1 MSTALLLSP
10 NHGYYWAK
18 TTAEGLPGCEVWQ
31 HCVASAEVAKCLINS
46 RPDLVDILPA
56 GVVTLVGAHDVGKIS
71 PGFQIK
77 CSMWN
82 GPDGETDCSTLKKW
96 GAAYDGNHA
105 YMSKISVWN
114 YYKKLKQ
121 SKLGRHWSDYVG
133 AHHGFSLD
141 GYRPEKETSLPDS
154 WESECVSLIRFLEN
168 QYGSLPEAPKQ
179 PEAMKR
185 LICGLMIVAD
195 WVASNE
201 LCFPVRRGL
210 ADYGK
215 LAENSLGLIGLG
227 NIPKVERK
235 RRWEELFTHC
245 PIPHP
250 LQQHVW
256 NLPAERG
263 VYVIEDSMGGGKT
276 EASLALAYHLLESGK
291 ATGIYFALPTQT
303 TSNRI
308 FFRVRDFIK
317 NCGLQLDERS
327 IQLAHG
333 NSWLLRDCLYAEEGK
348 EFSIPRRGQFNEL
361 VHWFSSSKRSLLAPF
376 GVGTVDQALMGVV
389 SVKHRDVRAFALA
402 GKVVILDEVHS
413 YDMYTGSLLT
423 SLVQQLRDTGATVI
437 ILSATLT
444 RARTAELLGVDVGS
458 LSGNGYPLVTKSVG
472 NEVKSTNFIS
482 KCTKSIKL
490 RMEELDPIKTAE
502 IAYAHA
508 QKGECVLWIC
518 NTVKTAQEAY
528 NVLKNEACEGG
539 PAIGLLHARYPYW
552 RREELEKEW
561 IGALGKESTQ
571 RPRGSVLVSTQV
583 VEQSVDIDA
592 DFLIS
597 ELAPVD
603 MLLQRA
609 GRLWRH
615 TRTSR
620 PCKQAEMLVSVPV
633 GVHCACVLDSYKEF
647 VNTLAT
653 NAKVYAPF
661 VLWRTWNALRY
672 RENLILPKDIR
683 PLIEEVYSEC
693 TDFTCCVAREGWK
706 LLKTESEKL
715 KQLAKLNQA
724 PTAGVA
730 KDEEGVFTRYGE
742 VTTSDVLLLKRKPCK
757 MGADECQYSL
767 ISGDNIT
774 VSSYQWSFEAA
785 KSISYNLVR
794 VPKWALEEC
803 VADSLLEKYGMRGI
817 YPFFVLENGDLE
829 YYTGERSRLSW
840 NPLSGI
846 IIRSVSKCQDDE
858 ESEFMY

>member
-215 LAENSLGLIGLG
+215 LAENSLALIGLG

-490 RMEELDPIKTAE
+490 RMEELEPIKTAE

-571 RPRGSVLVSTQV
+571 RPRGCVLVSTQV

-620 PCKQAEMLVSVPV
+620 PCQQAEMLVSVPI
-633 GVHCACVLDSYKEF
+633 GVHEACEHDTYKEF
-647 VNTLAT
+647 ITALGANG
-653 NAKVYAPF
+653 KVYMPF
-661 VLWRTWNALRY
+661 VLWRTRNALRL
-672 RENLILPKDIR
+672 RKNLILPTDIR
-683 PLIEEVYSEC
+683 PLIEDVYNEE
-693 TDFTCCVAREGWK
+693 TDFGSGIAREGMMMSK
-706 LLKTESEKL
+706 QKSETS
-715 KQLAKLNQA
+715 KQMAKLNQA
-724 PTAGVA
+724 STAGVGN
-730 KDEEGVFTRYGE
+730 DSEGVFTRFGE
-742 VTTSDVLLLKRKPCK
+742 VPTADVLLLKSKPSK
-757 MGADECQYSL
+757 IGSESYEYSL

-774 VSSYQWSFEAA
+774 ASPYEWSFDVA

-794 VPKWALEEC
+794 VPMWALEGRSP
-803 VADSLLEKYGMRGI
+803 DPLLEKYGMRGI
-817 YPFFVLENGDLE
+817 YPFFVLENGDLV
-829 YYTGERSRLSW
+829 YYTGECSRLAW

-846 IIRSVSKCQDDE
+846 IIRSVCKRQDNE
-858 ESEFMY
+858 EFEFMY